1 VTSDPPSGEPPESWV
16 QVSGEGAEGRDPQEL
31 VPGTPVHPPVG
42 PTADP
47 VFPSLQTPSPP
58 PDPVLVYDA
67 ITAAAMPLTRNLF
80 TLTPIPPGLTK
91 QDLVEE
97 QERLSKA
104 PVEQRLGEFDQPEK
118 DRVFT
123 IAEEFVRTHVRRIAR
138 SHSIRSAHRY
148 FDVGTV
154 VISDE
159 PVPSSHLRHAKL
171 QWAVS
176 SGRVVE
182 LQNAR
187 LPVAHLEPIQLHSQ
201 PPLATPHRGDD
212 SDLAFLLAYVCDLL
226 DIDPPEPVAATG
238 VIALEQNH
246 VLHEPEIEVLLD
258 AAQQDHMSHVLL
270 PFNNGKVNGLHDGV
284 RYWSVRDTNEAV
296 VSLLAAL
303 AHEVVV
309 PNIRRR
315 ALTKAAYSWSALIF
329 ALAAVG
335 AYQLAAVLGRNPPVT
350 FERYLLGV
358 VVVLLIG
365 SVTCTHRFWR
375 LDR

>member
-1 VTSDPPSGEPPESWV
+1 VSRDQPIGEEPETWV
-16 QVSGEGAEGRDPQEL
+16 QVSGDGAQDRDPQEV
-31 VPGTPVHPPVG
+31 VPGTPEYPPVG
-42 PTADP
+42 PNADP

-67 ITAAAMPLTRNLF
+67 VSAAAVPLARNLF

-91 QDLVEE
+91 RALVKE
-97 QERLSKA
+97 QERLTRA
-104 PVEQRLGEFDQPEK
+104 PVEERLGQFDQPEK
-118 DRVFT
+118 DRVFA
-123 IAEEFVRTHVRRIAR
+123 IAEEFVRRHVRRIAQR
-138 SHSIRSAHRY
+138 HSIRSAHQY

-159 PVPSSHLRHAKL
+159 PIPSSHLRHAKL

-182 LQNAR
+182 LKNAR
-187 LPVAHLEPIQLHSQ
+187 LPVAHLEPVQLHAQ
-201 PPLATPHRGDD
+201 PPFATPHRGDD
-212 SDLAFLLAYVCDLL
+212 SDLAFLLAYVSDLL
-226 DIDPPEPVAATG
+226 DIDPSEPVAATG

-258 AAQQDHMSHVLL
+258 AAHQDHMSQVLL
-270 PFNNGKVNGLHDGV
+270 PFNNGKVSGLHDGV

-296 VSLLAAL
+296 FSLLSAL

-329 ALAAVG
+329 ALAAVC
-335 AYQLAAVLGRNPPVT
+335 AYQLAAVMGRHPPVT

-358 VVVLLIG
+358 FVVLLIG

-375 LDR
+375 LDH